1 MSNNHNYS
9 WANENIHAGVSGIRQ
24 HLGVKEEDQH
34 HFLIGLSNHG
44 FLDPVQYTA
53 VSLAEMSHTLLDME
67 TSTMNTVM
75 TELLTFLQQEL
86 VNAFTTDENDVI

>member
-1 MSNNHNYS
+1 
-9 WANENIHAGVSGIRQ
+9 
-24 HLGVKEEDQH
+24 
-34 HFLIGLSNHG
+34 
-44 FLDPVQYTA
+44 
-53 VSLAEMSHTLLDME
+53 ME